1 MADLLATGTW
11 THDYPITYDKAKRLG
26 LPVRADMPAEIMEL
40 MGLFRNRCAGSR
52 QWSICP
58 NGAGSEKQK
67 RDRHLDICAFLFP
80 LFLWVLTPSFSISS
94 LNERTKSRKVSEPSE
109 TLPGGRLWRK
119 RKCSS

>member
-67 RDRHLDICAFLFP
+67 RDRHLDTCAFLFP
-80 LFLWVLTPSFSISS
+80 LFLWVLTPSLSISS
-94 LNERTKSRKVSEPSE
+94 LNEPTAE
-109 TLPGGRLWRK
+109 GRPWRK